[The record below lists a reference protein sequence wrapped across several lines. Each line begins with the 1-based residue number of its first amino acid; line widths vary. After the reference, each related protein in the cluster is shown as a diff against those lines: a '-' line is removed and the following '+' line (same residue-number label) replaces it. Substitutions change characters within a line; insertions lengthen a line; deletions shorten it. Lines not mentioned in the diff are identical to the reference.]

1 MGAGLV
7 GLCLA
12 LGLAYGA
19 PIGVVNAAQPAQP
32 LRILALGDS
41 LTAGFNLPQGA
52 GFPAQLETALKDRG
66 HAVEVINGGVSGDT
80 SAGGLSRLAW
90 QLGDDPPAAAIV
102 ELGANDGLRGLDPG
116 RTEAN
121 LSQIIARLKGAGVA
135 VLLAGMK
142 APPNLGP
149 EYGAAF
155 NGLYPRLA
163 DQHEVLLYPFF
174 LEGVAA
180 RPELLQPDGLHPTEE
195 GMAEIVRRILPQVEQ
210 LLTRAK
216 K

>member
-1 MGAGLV
+1 MLAGLL
-7 GLCLA
+7 GLALA

-19 PIGVVNAAQPAQP
+19 PIGDVNASQPAAP

-41 LTAGFNLPQGA
+41 LTAGYNLPQGA
-52 GFPAQLETALKDRG
+52 GFPAQLEAALTARG

-90 QLGDDPPAAAIV
+90 QLGDTPPDAAIV

-121 LSQIIARLKGAGVA
+121 LSQLIARLKGTGVA
-135 VLLAGMK
+135 VLLAGMM

-149 EYGAAF
+149 EYGEAF

-180 RPELLQPDGLHPTEE
+180 QPELLQPDGLHPTEE
-195 GMAEIVRRILPQVEQ
+195 GVAEIVRRMLPKVEE
-210 LLTRAK
+210 LIARATP
-216 K
+216 